1 MNPPKIILSA
11 AVFALSFM
19 ACETA
24 DTESKADETNV
35 VSKANADTAS
45 TDEAEV
51 VPEFIAP
58 KYFLSKEKWAEKP
71 VDYGQIYIINYAGAE
86 TQERAIAIVDSLIP
100 TFPNAGYLWI
110 PDFESLSGEELYA
123 VFITSE
129 PSKYSIEDELKKCKA
144 DLPKSYIVK
153 VNHTDERWVTYSP
166 LDVRINKKK
175 QPIVAIYEEPA
186 AGDEYASDGGEDW
199 GWFVNDVNT
208 YFGDNHPE
216 VIFTSIYHGGLTDGE
231 IKKIEED
238 MELEGFGYVLIDGK
252 NREFVGHDMP
262 GGVIS
267 VACEFFGLEDKFN

>member
-1 MNPPKIILSA
+1 MIIPKLYVSISFLAIIMIS
-11 AVFALSFM
+11 
-19 ACETA
+19 CA
-24 DTESKADETNV
+24 DAKTKQVSVIENESDLDTSSVANSSESIEEKEK
-35 VSKANADTAS
+35 VS
-45 TDEAEV
+45 E
-51 VPEFIAP
+51 
-58 KYFLSKEKWAEKP
+58 YFLSKEKWAEKP

-86 TQERAIAIVDSLIP
+86 NQERAIAIVDSLIP

-110 PDFESLSGEELYA
+110 PDFESLSGKELYA

-129 PSKYSIEDELKKCKA
+129 HAKYSIEDELKKCKA

-153 VNHTDERWVTYSP
+153 VSHTDERWVSYSP

-199 GWFVNDVNT
+199 GWFVNDVTT

-216 VIFTSIYHGGLTDGE
+216 VIFTSIYYGGLTDGE

-252 NREFVGHDMP
+252 NREFVGHDIP

-267 VACEFFGLEDKFN
+267 LACEFFGLEDKFN